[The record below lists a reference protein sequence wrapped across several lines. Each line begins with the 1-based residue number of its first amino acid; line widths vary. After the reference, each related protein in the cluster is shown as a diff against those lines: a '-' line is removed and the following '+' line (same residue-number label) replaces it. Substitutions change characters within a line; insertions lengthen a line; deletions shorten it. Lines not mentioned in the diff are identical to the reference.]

1 MFGWLSATHGMTRRA
16 LATGA
21 TVCLLVATLAL
32 GACGASTQTI
42 HTPPYRGTTGG
53 SAATATSTASGGV
66 IPGGGM
72 AVRPCPGQVSDAT
85 QVGALALTLTKN
97 NSTGSLHVGE
107 LAQVRLSATLHW
119 ALNSQ
124 PTHLTSVGEAGGQDT
139 TLNVCYWTFRA
150 ESAGTDTLNF
160 SGTQPCDNVTTGC
173 DQSII
178 LQKFTITVS

>member
-1 MFGWLSATHGMTRRA
+1 MTRRA
-16 LATGA
+16 LAAGA
-21 TVCLLVATLAL
+21 TVCLLVTTLAL
-32 GACGASTQTI
+32 GACGASTQAI
-42 HTPPYRGTTGG
+42 QTPPYRGTASG
-53 SAATATSTASGGV
+53 SATSTASGGGV

-85 QVGALALTLTKN
+85 QVGALSLTLTQK
-97 NSTGSLHVGE
+97 NSTGSLQVGE
-107 LAQVRLSATLHW
+107 LVQVRLPTTLHW
-119 ALNSQ
+119 ALNNQ

-173 DQSII
+173 DQAII
-178 LQKFTITVS
+178 LQRFTITVS